1 MTAKKK
7 GGLGGL
13 ARAGGFR
20 SGVEALAVDGGGEVL
35 RQVAP
40 ADLAPA
46 PWQTREAL
54 DPEALEELVASIRSS
69 GVLEPLLARELPGGG
84 LQLLAGHRRREA
96 AGLAG
101 LKTVPVRVLNV
112 PDDAKAQAV
121 TLTENLAREDLSP
134 WEEALGL
141 QALRETLRAAGEKA
155 TRDRLAELTGRGA
168 GTVSESLAIAEGL
181 KSAISKLPK
190 GDRRTLTKLP
200 KAALLNASRGKHMAS
215 RVELLVAALA
225 ALREPGS
232 APGKVTREALK
243 GKKKRGPGRPPRA
256 FTLSD
261 RIESAGRL
269 SLQLRKPPEELEEA
283 EALELLERLEPVLE
297 RIRRRAGQG

>member
-1 MTAKKK
+1 MTTKKK

-20 SGVEALAVDGGGEVL
+20 SGVEALAVDGAGEAL
-35 RQVAP
+35 REVAP

-54 DPEALEELVASIRSS
+54 DPEALEELVASIRAS
-69 GVLEPLLARELPGGG
+69 GVLEPLLARRLPGGG
-84 LQLLAGHRRREA
+84 LELLAGHRRREA

-101 LKTVPVRVLNV
+101 LETVPVRVLHI

-134 WEEALGL
+134 WEEAMGL
-141 QALRETLRAAGEKA
+141 HALRETLRTAGEKA
-155 TRDRLAELTGRGA
+155 TRDRLAEMTGRGA

-181 KSAISKLPK
+181 KSATSKLGK
-190 GDRRTLTKLP
+190 GDRQALTKLP

-225 ALREPGS
+225 ALQEPGA

-243 GKKKRGPGRPPRA
+243 RRQKKGPGRPPHA
-256 FTLSD
+256 FTLTD
-261 RIESAGRL
+261 RMESAGRL
-269 SLQLRKPPEELEEA
+269 SLQLRKPPEKLEQEEA
-283 EALELLERLEPVLE
+283 ADLLERLEPLLE
-297 RIRRRAGQG
+297 RIRRRARQG